1 VAGSDI
7 RTFWIFMAIA
17 PELNIQIPEVGQAIH
32 VRHLLATVRAVDGY
46 DIGICREGQFSA
58 GV

>member
-1 VAGSDI
+1 
-7 RTFWIFMAIA
+7 MAIA